1 MSDERIFGKYFFF
14 LFHILIP
21 IIVLVWNYKIDKVK
35 IKQEQMIFVSFF
47 FFFFFAILIFFKLV
61 SQEQD
66 DPIAN
71 LTNQNYLLKACYL
84 VFPCL
89 YYMLHT

>member
-1 MSDERIFGKYFFF
+1 M
-14 LFHILIP
+14 
-21 IIVLVWNYKIDKVK
+21 LVWNYKIDKVK
-35 IKQEQMIFVSFF
+35 IKQEQINDDFIL
-47 FFFFFAILIFFKLV
+47 FFFAILIFFKLV

-89 YYMLHT
+89 YYMLHTWVIVLKV

>member
-35 IKQEQMIFVSFF
+35 IKQEQINDDFI
-47 FFFFFAILIFFKLV
+47 FFFFAILIFFKLV

-89 YYMLHT
+89 YYMLHP